1 RFVFESSFLKTYE
14 IDPEIVERIRH
25 DDEALMH
32 FSFKYLA
39 NALFGAEGMA
49 ISKEKLMAKVKVMQ
63 QEQEDNLRRIE
74 EDYKKL
80 KAEREAQK
88 QS

>member
-1 RFVFESSFLKTYE
+1 MAVSGAVLLQA
-14 IDPEIVERIRH
+14 IDQETVDRLRE

-39 NALFGAEGMA
+39 STLFGAEGLN
-49 ISKEKLMAKVKVMQ
+49 IRKSKVMEKAKAMR

-74 EDYKKL
+74 EDYRNL
-80 KAEREAQK
+80 KAAREQEARK
-88 QS
+88 KA